1 MSDDFNTPVVIAIIF
16 DIFRFVNANRDK
28 LSSEKAS
35 KIELLLD
42 EIFNVLGFE
51 KIEKKEEIVD
61 YSFKEE
67 LVSVIQRLSKEEDL
81 REDLSGI
88 GANLDLGKTI
98 KAIIKTRLD
107 LRKKKKF
114 KKADKIRDVLKNIGI
129 LLEDSKEGTT
139 YKLVHTDGK

>member
-61 YSFKEE
+61 Y
-67 LVSVIQRLSKEEDL
+67 
-81 REDLSGI
+81 
-88 GANLDLGKTI
+88 
-98 KAIIKTRLD
+98 
-107 LRKKKKF
+107 
-114 KKADKIRDVLKNIGI
+114 
-129 LLEDSKEGTT
+129 
-139 YKLVHTDGK
+139 